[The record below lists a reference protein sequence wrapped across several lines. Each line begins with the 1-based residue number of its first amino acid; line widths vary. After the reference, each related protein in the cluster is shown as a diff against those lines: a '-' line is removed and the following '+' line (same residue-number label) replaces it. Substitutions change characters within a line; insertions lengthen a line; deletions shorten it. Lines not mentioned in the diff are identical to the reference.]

1 MAGRRRREPVK
12 KTSRR
17 QKASITRTIA
27 QRRSEIAQSAPADKQ
42 LLAPPGKR
50 MWKPGSMTACPFT
63 MATTLT
69 LLAKTL
75 REIRRL
81 QQATELL
88 ISKRPFEQL
97 VKEILHKRSRLA
109 HSMNDLTIHA
119 LQEAAE
125 AFLVAQFEGKRTTT
139 SKTDL
144 DANPQT
150 DAKLCATHAKRVTIQ
165 SKDMQLARRLRR
177 DEELV

>member
-50 MWKPGSMTACPFT
+50 MWKPGT
-63 MATTLT
+63 
-69 LLAKTL
+69 KTL